1 MPFIAGST
9 GPLDQRF
16 GPTLRVTR
24 LIMSAAKQIS
34 PIDEGA
40 TARLDNDAESPERS
54 LNHSESAGLESSPAV
69 RRHLPDERRALTH
82 HFSIAGQEG
91 YLTVGVYEDGLPG
104 EIFITMA
111 KQGSTI
117 SGLMDAFATVVSL
130 ALQHGVPLRVL
141 CEKLSHMRFEP
152 SGWSGNPKI
161 GYAKSLMDYIARW
174 LELRFLTGDQG
185 DLFKALAMPVQ
196 PAIEAN
202 SSDPVGALGDLI
214 QMGDA
219 PACNICGSLMVRSG
233 TCYRCMTCG
242 STSGCSWKPSLPGPH
257 GKRLQEVSK
266 KRTSAHTDPKRT
278 AHFATHIAVD

>member
-1 MPFIAGST
+1 M
-9 GPLDQRF
+9 RF
-16 GPTLRVTR
+16 D
-24 LIMSAAKQIS
+24 MAATDRIT
-34 PIDEGA
+34 PIDESEVA
-40 TARLDNDAESPERS
+40 VN
-54 LNHSESAGLESSPAV
+54 ESAGSERSEPMRAA

-130 ALQHGVPLRVL
+130 ALQHGVPLSVL

-161 GYAKSLMDYIARW
+161 GYAKSLIDYIARW

-185 DLFKALAMPVQ
+185 ELFKPLPIPIQA
-196 PAIEAN
+196 AIDAN
-202 SSDPVGALGDLI
+202 GTDPVVALGELI

-242 STSGCSWKPSLPGPH
+242 GTSGCS
-257 GKRLQEVSK
+257 
-266 KRTSAHTDPKRT
+266 
-278 AHFATHIAVD
+278 

>member
-1 MPFIAGST
+1 MPAT
-9 GPLDQRF
+9 QP
-16 GPTLRVTR
+16 
-24 LIMSAAKQIS
+24 IS
-34 PIDEGA
+34 LTSESA
-40 TARLDNDAESPERS
+40 TARPDADVARADLS
-54 LNHSESAGLESSPAV
+54 LVPKSEPSPAI

-185 DLFKALAMPVQ
+185 ELFKALPTPVQ
-196 PAIEAN
+196 PAIEAH
-202 SSDPVGALGDLI
+202 SSDPVGALGELI
-214 QMGDA
+214 QMRDA

-233 TCYRCMTCG
+233 SCYRCMTCG
-242 STSGCSWKPSLPGPH
+242 GTSGCS
-257 GKRLQEVSK
+257 
-266 KRTSAHTDPKRT
+266 
-278 AHFATHIAVD
+278 

>member
-1 MPFIAGST
+1 M
-9 GPLDQRF
+9 
-16 GPTLRVTR
+16 
-24 LIMSAAKQIS
+24 AATNRIT
-34 PIDEGA
+34 PIDESEVA
-40 TARLDNDAESPERS
+40 AN
-54 LNHSESAGLESSPAV
+54 ESAASECSEPTRAV

-185 DLFKALAMPVQ
+185 ELFIALPIPNHPTTDAKGT
-196 PAIEAN
+196 
-202 SSDPVGALGDLI
+202 DPVGALGELI

-242 STSGCSWKPSLPGPH
+242 STSGCS
-257 GKRLQEVSK
+257 
-266 KRTSAHTDPKRT
+266 
-278 AHFATHIAVD
+278 

>member
-1 MPFIAGST
+1 M
-9 GPLDQRF
+9 
-16 GPTLRVTR
+16 
-24 LIMSAAKQIS
+24 AATNRIT
-34 PIDEGA
+34 PIDESEVA
-40 TARLDNDAESPERS
+40 VNESASSERS
-54 LNHSESAGLESSPAV
+54 EPTRAV

-152 SGWSGNPKI
+152 SGWSGNPNI

-185 DLFKALAMPVQ
+185 ELFKALPMPIQ
-196 PAIEAN
+196 PPTDAN
-202 SSDPVGALGDLI
+202 DSDPVGALGELI

-242 STSGCSWKPSLPGPH
+242 GTSGCS
-257 GKRLQEVSK
+257 
-266 KRTSAHTDPKRT
+266 
-278 AHFATHIAVD
+278 